1 MSDKR
6 QALLE
11 AALQVIRSSEVA
23 QLTLERVAQEAGVS
37 KGGLLYHFP
46 TKEALLQG
54 LLAHFVALMGAKLD
68 AYTGEG
74 GAGAFA
80 RAYIRATLEPQDD
93 ISHLT
98 SAILAV
104 MAHQPSLLQPLRA
117 QFERWQA
124 RAEADG
130 LPQGAG
136 TLVRLAMDGL
146 WFADLFDLAP
156 PDPALRERVSRL
168 LQDFI
173 PQLTKVT
180 QRTP

>member
-11 AALQVIRSSEVA
+11 AALHVIRSGGAA

-46 TKEALLQG
+46 SKEALLQA
-54 LLAHFVALMGAKLD
+54 LLGHFVAQIGAKLD
-68 AYTGEG
+68 AYVGEG
-74 GAGAFA
+74 GTGAFA
-80 RAYIRATLEPQDD
+80 RAYIRTTLEPQDD
-93 ISHLT
+93 INHLT
-98 SAILAV
+98 PAILAA

-117 QFERWQA
+117 QFEAWQA

-130 LPQGAG
+130 LPPGVG

-156 PDPALRERVSRL
+156 PDLALREHVSRL

-180 QRTP
+180 HRTP